1 MAVDPLQAAGKHL
14 LVPFRQ
20 CRPAGQFRLRKSRR
34 PNPFND
40 CPRKTDEKA
49 RLRAVSTMTCR
60 RRESAGRTVVPSI
73 SHHEAAS
80 QELRS
85 RAMSI
90 QFAGSKSADDRRRR
104 RLVVN
109 ADDSGAD
116 GTTDEGLPGSG
127 VSSELVES
135 AAAAPWVPV
144 YEWRLWTYAT
154 LIGLVISGAAFAL
167 ATPMLFRPEL
177 APLTKHLL
185 EGDRPA
191 LAVLI
196 QTIFCFLCAQ
206 LSLLIG
212 WYRAQC
218 KLDFRGLYRVWPWAA
233 AVFGTAAICL
243 ATNTHTLLG
252 QIVESSHLLQW
263 RPSVVAW
270 LLPLTIAAS
279 PLVVLIDRDVRR
291 SRSSLY
297 TLRAAWMLSL
307 ASASLEL
314 CAIDLTD
321 QPWAAKARI
330 IVPLF
335 AAGTLFVGLW
345 LHARI
350 VAYICPDPP
359 ESTETSAVSQL
370 MAAFSWVAAR
380 LVWKRAPRVV
390 EPEAKPKR
398 GRKKATADDEDE
410 AAAAPKRKRKT
421 PAKRVTKP
429 RTRKVTEVE
438 EEEVEED
445 EQESTYSDEAAD
457 GTDSSYGYE
466 EESEES
472 NEWQE
477 EEEEEPTPPPKSANR
492 SNRESSPV
500 PPPYSG
506 AQKFANNSNTS
517 KSNWKEPEPASN
529 DSDDDNDDD
538 SDDSESGDSSGGPD
552 PLKGLSKRQKRE
564 LRRQNKERNQRR

>member
-1 MAVDPLQAAGKHL
+1 
-14 LVPFRQ
+14 
-20 CRPAGQFRLRKSRR
+20 
-34 PNPFND
+34 
-40 CPRKTDEKA
+40 
-49 RLRAVSTMTCR
+49 
-60 RRESAGRTVVPSI
+60 
-73 SHHEAAS
+73 
-80 QELRS
+80 
-85 RAMSI
+85 MSI

-109 ADDSGAD
+109 ADDAGAD
-116 GTTDEGLPGSG
+116 GTTGAEGLPGSG
-127 VSSELVES
+127 VSSELVKS

-144 YEWRLWTYAT
+144 SEFRLWTYAV

-167 ATPMLFRPEL
+167 ATPMSVRPEL

-196 QTIFCFLCAQ
+196 QTTVCFLCAQ

-243 ATNTHTLLG
+243 ATNAHGLAG
-252 QIVESSHLLQW
+252 QIVESTQLLQW

-270 LLPLTIAAS
+270 LLPLTLAAS
-279 PLVVLIDRDVRR
+279 PLIVLIDRDVRR

-297 TLRAAWMLSL
+297 TLRMAWILLL

-314 CAIDLTD
+314 CAVDLAV

-335 AAGTLFVGLW
+335 AVATLFVGLW
-345 LHARI
+345 LHARV

-359 ESTETSAVSQL
+359 EAATTSAVSQL
-370 MAAFSWVAAR
+370 MAVFGWMAAR
-380 LVWKRAPRVV
+380 LVWKRAPKVV
-390 EPEAKPKR
+390 EAEVKPKR
-398 GRKKATADDEDE
+398 GRKKATTDEE
-410 AAAAPKRKRKT
+410 EESATPKRKRKT

-429 RTRKVTEVE
+429 RTRKVAEPE
-438 EEEVEED
+438 EEEVEEE
-445 EQESTYSDEAAD
+445 EQESTYSDESTEAAD
-457 GTDSSYGYE
+457 PSYGYDE
-466 EESEES
+466 ETEES
-472 NEWQE
+472 NEWE
-477 EEEEEPTPPPKSANR
+477 EEEEELTPPPKSANR
-492 SNRESSPV
+492 SKQESSPV

-506 AQKFANNSNTS
+506 AQKFANNSNSAKNT
-517 KSNWKEPEPASN
+517 WKEPEPASN
-529 DSDDDNDDD
+529 DSEDDEESDD
-538 SDDSESGDSSGGPD
+538 SDSESGDSNGGPD
-552 PLKGLSKRQKRE
+552 PLKGLTKRQKRE
-564 LRRQNKERNQRR
+564 LRRQNKDQQRNPRR